1 MQRRRGRLPLL
12 CVLIGVAVVS
22 TFAGVVYPFEA
33 VAFSSLLAL
42 RRERRFLASAI
53 AISVAMGVPIAIDL
67 MLMWG
72 GRGVHVVRHHRL
84 AAAAR
89 ARSVGDAVVR
99 GGTEGLM

>member
-67 MLMWG
+67 MWAGGDFILSGITALLLLLAPAAWAMW
-72 GRGVHVVRHHRL
+72 L
-84 AAAAR
+84 YAR
-89 ARSVGDAVVR
+89 
-99 GGTEGLM
+99 E